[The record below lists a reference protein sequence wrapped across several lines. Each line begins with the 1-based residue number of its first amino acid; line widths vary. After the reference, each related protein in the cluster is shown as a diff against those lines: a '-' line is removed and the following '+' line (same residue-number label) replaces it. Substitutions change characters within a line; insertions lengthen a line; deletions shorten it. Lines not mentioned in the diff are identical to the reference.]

1 MLLKKCNLAFRS
13 GPQTTKGMFLLSLMG
28 EKQQRAFTCL
38 GPKPTTMVRVVGLSA
53 QIWTEMR
60 QATVRCWSYCQDTAS
75 SAFFDFILIFHF
87 SSQLKTSLVV
97 KRVSSE
103 WFFISFFGPEREK
116 KSVDE
121 LFPETTVGRHRSRK
135 GCEVSL
141 DKTSATEP
149 FRRQVF
155 HSTPLLENG
164 DSCVLKVLLL

>member
-1 MLLKKCNLAFRS
+1 MSGSQTDDDGSCCWFISADLDRDEIGYSPLLVVLS
-13 GPQTTKGMFLLSLMG
+13 GHSFQ
-28 EKQQRAFTCL
+28 C
-38 GPKPTTMVRVVGLSA
+38 
-53 QIWTEMR
+53 
-60 QATVRCWSYCQDTAS
+60 
-75 SAFFDFILIFHF
+75 FFYFILIFHF